1 MLLYSGPSYFL
12 AHTCPILYLWQLELS
27 GFVSLFSVLQLEYEF
42 SMRTQTW
49 SVLFIAVMCST

>member
-1 MLLYSGPSYFL
+1 MLLWSKLLL

-27 GFVSLFSVLQLEYEF
+27 GFASLFSVLQLE
-42 SMRTQTW
+42 SQVPMRTQTW